1 MKRIIISAAMSMA
14 FACVMAG
21 GYLTNT
27 NLSSTFQRNPAREG
41 AIAIDG
47 VYSNP
52 AGVTFLEHGLHIQ
65 VNWQSAFQHRNID
78 TEYAPFAKN
87 IENPTTTRSIEGE
100 AIAPVIPSILASYN
114 HERWNIQVMAGLVG
128 GGGKCVFE
136 NGLSS
141 LEQAGS
147 MICSMGEKLGVTG
160 YGMNSYLRGKQF
172 YIGYQLGAG
181 YKITDNFSVYGGVRA
196 TQAICQYY
204 GTVNDIK
211 IQMGGQV
218 LPAQATF
225 ESLLG
230 EYTSKYNAGIGQV
243 QALMGE
249 GTPFETA
256 EAFVLANAANE
267 AHPMQATFAQLAQ
280 AKGALPMLQTAVN
293 MTGDISLNCDQ
304 KGLGW
309 APVIGFDYI
318 LNDKFNFG
326 VKYEFRTKM
335 TLHNRSANEGG
346 EGIEHL
352 KQFENHG
359 KVREDIPAIAAAG
372 VQYSPISKLRI
383 DAAYHQYFDK
393 DAHKF
398 MGKQKMLD
406 GNTWE
411 VLFGVEYD
419 ITDKL
424 TVSCGGQSTNYP
436 NTDEYMSDMSF
447 VTNSFSAGLGIAY
460 KFSQHWTLD
469 AAVFRTFYS
478 DYSATIDGK
487 KDTYT
492 RDNQDFGLGLTLNF

>member
-1 MKRIIISAAMSMA
+1 MKKFIILAAMNLA
-14 FACVMAG
+14 CVCVMAG
-21 GYLTNT
+21 GYMTNT
-27 NLSSTFQRNPAREG
+27 NLSATFQRNPAREG

-65 VNWQSAFQHRNID
+65 VNWQSAFQHRYID
-78 TEYAPFAKN
+78 TEYDAFAKN
-87 IENPTTTRSIEGE
+87 VNNPSSIRNIEGE

-114 HERWNIQVMAGLVG
+114 HDRWNIQVMAGLVG

-181 YKITDNFSVYGGVRA
+181 YKVTDNFSVYGGVRA

-204 GTVNDIK
+204 GTVNN
-211 IQMGGQV
+211 IQIEMGGKV

-230 EYTSKYNAGIGQV
+230 EYTAKYNAGIGQV
-243 QALMGE
+243 QALMGN
-249 GTPFETA
+249 GTSFETA
-256 EAFVLANAANE
+256 EAFVLDNATNAD
-267 AHPMQATFAQLAQ
+267 HPMQATFAQLAQ
-280 AKGALPMLQTAVN
+280 AKSALPMLQTAAE
-293 MTGDISLNCDQ
+293 MTNDISLNCDQ
-304 KGLGW
+304 KCVGW

-318 LNDKFNFG
+318 LNDQWNFSM
-326 VKYEFRTKM
+326 KYEFRTKM
-335 TLHNRSANEGG
+335 SLHNRSANEGG

-372 VQYSPISKLRI
+372 VQYSPLSKLRI
-383 DAAYHQYFDK
+383 DVAYHMYFDK
-393 DAHKF
+393 DAKKF
-398 MGKQKMLD
+398 MNKQRLLD

-411 VLFGVEYD
+411 ILAGVEYD
-419 ITDKL
+419 INDKL
-424 TVSCGGQSTNYP
+424 TISCGGQSTNYP
-436 NTDEYMSDMSF
+436 NSDAYMSDMSF
-447 VTNSFSAGLGIAY
+447 ATNSVSAGLGAAY
-460 KFSQHWTLD
+460 KFSKHWTVD
-469 AAVFRTFYS
+469 VATFRTFYQ
-478 DYSATIDGK
+478 DYTVNVGGK
-487 KDTYT
+487 KDTYS
-492 RDNQDFGLGLTLNF
+492 RENQDFAIGLTMNF